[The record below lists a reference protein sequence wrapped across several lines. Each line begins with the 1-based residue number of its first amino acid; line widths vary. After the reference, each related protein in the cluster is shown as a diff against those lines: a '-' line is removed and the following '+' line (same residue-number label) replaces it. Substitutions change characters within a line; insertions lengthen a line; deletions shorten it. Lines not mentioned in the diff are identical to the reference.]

1 MILKYNICYEVSST
15 VFLIVLLF
23 FIKMQYDTN
32 TVLNREFRK
41 LTWMGLIATVL
52 DVTTAITISYAYL
65 VPIQLNTVLNTLYFV
80 SVALL
85 GYQMMYYDLL
95 FIYQDEKKSP
105 FIRVN

>member
-15 VFLIVLLF
+15 IFLIVLLF

-52 DVTTAITISYAYL
+52 DVTTAITISIWFRY
-65 VPIQLNTVLNTLYFV
+65 
-80 SVALL
+80 S
-85 GYQMMYYDLL
+85 
-95 FIYQDEKKSP
+95 
-105 FIRVN
+105 